1 MPAKN
6 SCFTGYLTDK
16 KVFGTIIIRQFPHKY
31 TVQRN
36 QNSRTAIT

>member
-16 KVFGTIIIRQFPHKY
+16 KVFVTINRQFPHKY